1 MRGRTGKRDAE
12 RGVADGEWCDVG
24 HVDVA
29 GVRYELPDGRVLLD
43 DVSFRVGE
51 GAKVALVGANG
62 AGKTTLLRIIT
73 GDLVPH
79 SGVVTRTGGL
89 GVMRQMVGA
98 ALGEDPT
105 VADLLLSVAPPRVRD
120 AAAAVDRC
128 ERALMDTDDEKTQM
142 AYAAALSEYADAG
155 GYDLEVTWDVCT
167 TAALGVPFDRS
178 QYRSLRTL
186 SGGEQKRLVLEY
198 LLRGPDEVLL
208 LDEPD
213 NFLDVPGK
221 IWLEQR
227 IRESEK
233 TILYISHD
241 RELLDNTA
249 TRVVTV
255 ELGSAGNQVWTH
267 PGGFASYH
275 EARRDRFAR
284 FEELRRRWDEEHAKL
299 KALVLMYKQKAAYND
314 GLASRYQAAQTRLR
328 KFEEAGPPTE
338 QPREQQVKMR
348 LTGGRTGK
356 RAVVCEDLEL
366 SFDGPTGAGV
376 LMKPF
381 DLEVWYGERVAVLGS
396 NGSGKSHFL
405 RLLAAGGS
413 DPDVEH
419 RPVGMSTDPTTEG
432 VAPVSHTGKARLGAR
447 VRPGW
452 FVQTHEHP
460 ELVGRTLLEILHRGD
475 AEPDGRGRAGMG
487 REQASRV
494 LDRYEL
500 SASADQRFESLSGG
514 QQARFQILLL
524 ELSGATLLLLDE
536 PTDNLD
542 VQSAEA
548 LEEGLATFEGTV
560 LAVTHDRW
568 FARGFDRFLV
578 YGADGEVYETPE
590 PVWDEGRVARA
601 R

>member
-1 MRGRTGKRDAE
+1 
-12 RGVADGEWCDVG
+12 
-24 HVDVA
+24 VDVA
-29 GVRYELPDGRVLLD
+29 GVRYELPDGKVLLD
-43 DVSFRVGE
+43 DVSFRVGD

-73 GDLVPH
+73 GDLEPH
-79 SGVVTRTGGL
+79 AGVITRTGGL
-89 GVMRQMVGA
+89 GVMRQMVGTD
-98 ALGEDPT
+98 LGEDPT
-105 VADLLLSVAPPRVRD
+105 VADLLLSVSPARVR
-120 AAAAVDRC
+120 AASADV
-128 ERALMDTDDEKTQM
+128 ERWELALMETDDEKTQIR
-142 AYAAALSEYADAG
+142 YAEALSEYADAG
-155 GYDLEVTWDVCT
+155 GYDLEVVWDVCT
-167 TAALGVPFDRS
+167 VRGLGLPYDRAK
-178 QYRSLRTL
+178 YRTLSTL

-198 LLRGPDEVLL
+198 LLEGPDEVLL

-227 IRESEK
+227 IRESDK
-233 TILYISHD
+233 TILFISHD
-241 RELLDNTA
+241 RELLDHTA
-249 TRVVTV
+249 TRIVTI
-255 ELGSAGNQVWTH
+255 ELGAFGGGNSAWTH
-267 PGGFASYH
+267 PGGFSSYH
-275 EARRDRFAR
+275 DARRDRFAR
-284 FEELRRRWDEEHAKL
+284 FEELRRRWDEEHAKI
-299 KALVLMYKQKAAYND
+299 KALVLRMKIKAEYND
-314 GLASRYQAAQTRLR
+314 GMASQYKAAQTRLR

-338 QPREQQVKMR
+338 QPREQQVTMR
-348 LTGGRTGK
+348 LKGGRTGK
-356 RAVVCEDLEL
+356 RAVVCEGLEL
-366 SFDGPTGAGV
+366 QVSSGAETAG
-376 LMKPF
+376 LMHPF

-419 RPVGMSTDPTTEG
+419 RPVDSMKIE
-432 VAPVSHTGKARLGAR
+432 PVRHTGKAKLGAR

-452 FVQTHEHP
+452 FVQTHTHP
-460 ELVGRTLLEILHRGD
+460 ELLGRTLLEILHRGD
-475 AEPDGRGRAGMG
+475 EHRDGMG
-487 REQASRV
+487 REAAARV

-500 SASADQRFESLSGG
+500 AHASEQRFESLSGG

-548 LEEGLATFEGTV
+548 LETGLEAFEGTV
-560 LAVTHDRW
+560 VAVTHDRW

-578 YGADGEVYETPE
+578 YGADGEVYESDG
-590 PVWDEGRVARA
+590 PVWDETRVRRA

>member
-1 MRGRTGKRDAE
+1 M
-12 RGVADGEWCDVG
+12 
-24 HVDVA
+24 
-29 GVRYELPDGRVLLD
+29 RYELPDGRVLLD
-43 DVSFRVGE
+43 DVSFRVGD

-79 SGVVTRTGGL
+79 GGVVTRTGGL
-89 GVMRQMVGA
+89 GVMRQMVGTD
-98 ALGEDPT
+98 LGDDPT
-105 VADLLLSVAPPRVRD
+105 VADLLLSVSPERVR
-120 AAAAVDRC
+120 AASADV
-128 ERALMDTDDEKTQM
+128 ERWELALMETDDEKTQIR
-142 AYAAALSEYADAG
+142 YAEALAEYADAG
-155 GYDLEVTWDVCT
+155 GYDLEVVWDVCT
-167 TAALGVPFDRS
+167 VRGLGLPYDRAK
-178 QYRSLRTL
+178 YRTLSTL

-198 LLRGPDEVLL
+198 LLEGPDEVLL

-227 IRESEK
+227 IRDSDK
-233 TILYISHD
+233 TILFISHD

-249 TRVVTV
+249 TRIVTI
-255 ELGSAGNQVWTH
+255 ELGSFGGGNSAWTH

-284 FEELRRRWDEEHAKL
+284 FEEQRRRWDEEHAKI
-299 KALVLMYKQKAAYND
+299 KALVLRLKIKAEYND
-314 GLASRYQAAQTRLR
+314 GMASQYKAAQTRLR

-338 QPREQQVKMR
+338 QPREQQVTMR
-348 LTGGRTGK
+348 LKGGRTGK
-356 RAVVCEDLEL
+356 RAVICEGLEL
-366 SFDGPTGAGV
+366 LG
-376 LMKPF
+376 LMQPF

-419 RPVGMSTDPTTEG
+419 RPVDAMKVDP
-432 VAPVSHTGKARLGAR
+432 VRHTGKAKLGAR

-452 FVQTHEHP
+452 FVQTHTHP
-460 ELVGRTLLEILHRGD
+460 ELLGRTLLEILHRGD
-475 AEPDGRGRAGMG
+475 EHRDGMG
-487 REQASRV
+487 REAAARV

-500 SASADQRFESLSGG
+500 AHASEQRFESLSGG
-514 QQARFQILLL
+514 QQARFQILML

-548 LEEGLATFEGTV
+548 LEAGLEAFDGTV
-560 LAVTHDRW
+560 VAVTHDRW

-578 YGADGEVYETPE
+578 YGADGEVYESDG
-590 PVWDEGRVARA
+590 PVWDETRVR
-601 R
+601 RVR

>member
-1 MRGRTGKRDAE
+1 M
-12 RGVADGEWCDVG
+12 G

-62 AGKTTLLRIIT
+62 AGKTTLLRIVT

-79 SGVVTRTGGL
+79 AGVVTRSGGL
-89 GVMRQMVGA
+89 GVMRQMVTQGNE
-98 ALGEDPT
+98 GQT
-105 VADLLLSVAPPRVRD
+105 VHDLLLSVAPPRVR
-120 AAAAVDRC
+120 AAAELVNSA
-128 ERALMDTDDEKTQM
+128 ELAMMEADDEKSQL
-142 AYAAALSEYADAG
+142 AYAAALGEWADAG
-155 GYDLEVTWDVCT
+155 GYDIEVLWDVCVV
-167 TAALGVPFDRS
+167 AALGTPYDKAK
-178 QYRSLRTL
+178 YRSLTTL
-186 SGGEQKRLVLEY
+186 SGGEQKRLVLEA

-221 IWLEQR
+221 IWLEER
-227 IRESEK
+227 LRESPK
-233 TILYISHD
+233 TVLFVSHD
-241 RELLDNTA
+241 RELMSNTA

-255 ELGSAGNQVWTH
+255 ELGAAGNTTWTH
-267 PGGFASYH
+267 PGSFATYH
-275 EARRDRFAR
+275 DARRERFAR
-284 FEELRRRWDEEHAKL
+284 LEELRKRWDEEHAKL
-299 KALVLMYKQKAAYND
+299 KALVVMYRQKAAYNAD
-314 GLASRYQAAQTRLR
+314 MASRLQAAVTRLR
-328 KFEEAGPPTE
+328 MFEEKGPPE
-338 QPREQQVKMR
+338 NQPLVQNVRMR
-348 LTGGRTGK
+348 LAGGRTGK
-356 RAVVCEDLEL
+356 RAVVCENLEL
-366 SFDGPTGAGV
+366 TG

-381 DLEVWYGERVAVLGS
+381 DLEVWYGERLGVLGS

-419 RPVGMSTDPTTEG
+419 RPVGERPIE
-432 VAPVSHTGKARLGAR
+432 PVRHTGRAKLGAR

-460 ELVGRTLLEILHRGD
+460 ELMGRTLLEILHRGD
-475 AEPDGRGRAGMG
+475 HHRDGMG
-487 REQASRV
+487 REQAARA

-500 SASADQRFESLSGG
+500 AYASEQRFDSLSGG
-514 QQARFQILLL
+514 QQARLQILLL

-542 VQSAEA
+542 VESAEA
-548 LEEGLATFEGTV
+548 LEDGLQAFDGTV
-560 LAVTHDRW
+560 IAVTHDRW
-568 FARGFDRFLV
+568 FARGFDRFCV
-578 YGADGEVYETPE
+578 FGADGSVYESDE
-590 PVWDEGRVARA
+590 PVWDEGRVSRA

>member
-1 MRGRTGKRDAE
+1 M
-12 RGVADGEWCDVG
+12 
-24 HVDVA
+24 
-29 GVRYELPDGRVLLD
+29 RYELPDGRVLLD
-43 DVSFRVGE
+43 DVSFRVGD

-79 SGVVTRTGGL
+79 GGVITRTGGL
-89 GVMRQMVGA
+89 GVMRQMVGTD
-98 ALGEDPT
+98 LGEDPT
-105 VADLLLSVAPPRVRD
+105 VADLLLSVSPERVR
-120 AAAAVDRC
+120 AASADV
-128 ERALMDTDDEKTQM
+128 ERWELALMETDDEKTQIR
-142 AYAAALSEYADAG
+142 YAEALAEYADAG
-155 GYDLEVTWDVCT
+155 GYDLEVVWDVCT
-167 TAALGVPFDRS
+167 VRGLGLPYDRAK
-178 QYRSLRTL
+178 YRTLSTL

-198 LLRGPDEVLL
+198 LLEGPDEVLL

-227 IRESEK
+227 IRDSDK
-233 TILYISHD
+233 TILFISHD

-249 TRVVTV
+249 TRIVTI
-255 ELGSAGNQVWTH
+255 ELGSFGGGNSAWTH

-284 FEELRRRWDEEHAKL
+284 FEEQRRRWDEEHAKI
-299 KALVLMYKQKAAYND
+299 KALVLRLKIKAEYND
-314 GLASRYQAAQTRLR
+314 GMASQYKAAQTRLR

-338 QPREQQVKMR
+338 QPREQQVTMR
-348 LTGGRTGK
+348 LKGGRTGK
-356 RAVVCEDLEL
+356 RAVICEGLEL
-366 SFDGPTGAGV
+366 TG
-376 LMKPF
+376 LMQPF

-419 RPVGMSTDPTTEG
+419 RPVDSMKVDP
-432 VAPVSHTGKARLGAR
+432 VRHTGKAKLGAR

-452 FVQTHEHP
+452 FVQTHTHP
-460 ELVGRTLLEILHRGD
+460 ELLGRTLLEILHRGD
-475 AEPDGRGRAGMG
+475 EHRDGMG
-487 REQASRV
+487 REAAARV

-500 SASADQRFESLSGG
+500 AHASEQKFESLSGG

-548 LEEGLATFEGTV
+548 LEAGLEAFDGTV
-560 LAVTHDRW
+560 VAVTHDRW

-578 YGADGEVYETPE
+578 YGADGEVYESDG
-590 PVWDEGRVARA
+590 PVWDETRVRRA